1 MSKKI
6 IRGFRTNM
14 TLYSLCLIA
23 FVAVTVP
30 FEPLLALA
38 EAVVAVLVILVG
50 RRRNK
55 MAQASVR
62 QYMDRVSGG
71 MDTARSSN
79 MLYAPLPMLVFD
91 VTTGEI
97 LWCNDMFMQL
107 TAQKEKIFETAVDA
121 VIPPPEYTKML
132 LVVSGAVPLERPH
145 LPGVRRSEPP
155 GAGGRR
161 AAHAGHHLLDGHH
174 RVGADAPDAGA
185 DKAPAGHPDG
195 GQLRGADEGLPGK

>member
-55 MAQASVR
+55 MEQASVR

-71 MDTARSSN
+71 METACFSN
-79 MLYAPLPMLVFD
+79 M
-91 VTTGEI
+91 
-97 LWCNDMFMQL
+97 
-107 TAQKEKIFETAVDA
+107 
-121 VIPPPEYTKML
+121 
-132 LVVSGAVPLERPH
+132 R
-145 LPGVRRSEPP
+145 
-155 GAGGRR
+155 
-161 AAHAGHHLLDGHH
+161 
-174 RVGADAPDAGA
+174 
-185 DKAPAGHPDG
+185 
-195 GQLRGADEGLPGK
+195 